1 MPVFQVPAIIPAMK
15 MAKGTVYLSS
25 SAQTIS
31 LGFVPDVI
39 LFSGEK
45 SGEVYAYIA
54 GSSCISSGIK
64 QSMSVYAYRFY
75 FTGNGTSFDLL
86 GNYYDGNIMLDKVD
100 YVAIKF

>member
-1 MPVFQVPAIIPAMK
+1 MPVFQVPEIIPAVK

-39 LFSGEK
+39 LFSGGK
-45 SGEVYAYIA
+45 GGEIYAYIA

-64 QSMSVYAYRFY
+64 QSMTAYMNRFY
-75 FTGNGTSFDLL
+75 FTGYGTSFDLL
-86 GNYYDGNIMLDKVD
+86 GNYYNGDIMLDKVD